1 LNVSCNVFIILADDE
16 DPYRAIVRWYSRP
29 KDVPKRTIRFL
40 QLDMKVEV
48 ILDERPFDNDVSIE
62 TFFSNCVVSC
72 DPTGTLKT
80 PQSSELCASYF
91 LHRSLEDSGCAYF
104 PFS

>member
-1 LNVSCNVFIILADDE
+1 MSCCVCIILEDNE

-29 KDVPKRTIRFL
+29 QDVPKRTSKSL
-40 QLDMKVEV
+40 QLDRKLEV

-72 DPTGTLKT
+72 LIIMSTLK
-80 PQSSELCASYF
+80 YF
-91 LHRSLEDSGCAYF
+91 SGTAC
-104 PFS
+104 